1 MTPAIKILKTCRI
14 QFQAHE
20 YEHDGSADSYGMEAA
35 EKLGIDPDRIFKTL
49 VVETEN
55 KVMVVGIVPVSHQL
69 DTKAMAKAFGAKKVK
84 MADGK
89 MVEKVT
95 GYVLGGVSPIG
106 QKKKLATIIDD
117 MAKNFETIF
126 VSAGRRGLQI
136 ELTTEDLRRLTNA
149 TLATIRK

>member
-1 MTPAIKILKTCRI
+1 MTPAIKILKTYRI
-14 QFQAHE
+14 QFEAHE

-49 VVETEN
+49 VVETDS
-55 KVMVVGIVPVSHQL
+55 KVMIVGIVPVSHQL
-69 DTKAMAKAFGAKKVK
+69 DTKALAKAFGAKKVK

-106 QKKKLATIIDD
+106 QKKKTCYD
-117 MAKNFETIF
+117 N
-126 VSAGRRGLQI
+126 R
-136 ELTTEDLRRLTNA
+136 
-149 TLATIRK
+149 